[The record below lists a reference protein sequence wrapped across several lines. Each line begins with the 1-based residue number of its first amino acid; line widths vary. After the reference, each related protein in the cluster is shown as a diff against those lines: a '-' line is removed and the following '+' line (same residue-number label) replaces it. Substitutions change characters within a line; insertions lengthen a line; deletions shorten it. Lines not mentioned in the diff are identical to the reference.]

1 MAQGMV
7 PFGESV
13 EFLNCG
19 VEAHGHLEVNMK
31 ITLRHATA
39 MRAVVLLLLG
49 LIPAALAAQQPK
61 MNMVKIA
68 DDVYTMVEAG
78 GSSNST
84 FIITSDGVVVF
95 DHYLTESD
103 QTLAAIRKL
112 TEDRKST
119 RLNSS
124 HVEISYAVFC

>member
-1 MAQGMV
+1 
-7 PFGESV
+7 
-13 EFLNCG
+13 
-19 VEAHGHLEVNMK
+19 MK
-31 ITLRHATA
+31 ITLRHRATR
-39 MRAVVLLLLG
+39 RAARRAALLFFLG
-49 LIPAALAAQQPK
+49 VIPAALAAQQPK

-103 QTLAAIRKL
+103 QTLAAMPSEFAHY
-112 TEDRKST
+112 THPE
-119 RLNSS
+119 RLQATLPLYYWELSG
-124 HVEISYAVFC
+124 VER